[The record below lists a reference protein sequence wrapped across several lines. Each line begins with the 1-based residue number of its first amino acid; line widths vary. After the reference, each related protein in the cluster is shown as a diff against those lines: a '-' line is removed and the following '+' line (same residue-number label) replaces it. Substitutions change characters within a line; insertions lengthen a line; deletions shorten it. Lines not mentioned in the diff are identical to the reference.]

1 MLLKFLWGMNPQFL
15 TEEGWQMKL
24 SLRETLL
31 WKRVSS
37 KSFLRQRNWCQNDVC
52 VAFKYLS
59 FGFFSIFYW
68 FSSLCFSLFPFLL
81 CFIVHVFLS
90 FSVLVT
96 PSFILAVTFSCV
108 FFFTSCFCPF
118 PFVIPNFSTLL
129 RLYWCRLFTFL
140 LFFSPWCSVTFN
152 LFFGFFCGDFEFWL
166 LKNKSLFVCLFVF

>member
-1 MLLKFLWGMNPQFL
+1 MLLKFLWGTNPQQFL

-37 KSFLRQRNWCQNDVC
+37 KSFLRQWNWCQNDVC
-52 VAFKYLS
+52 VAFKHLS

-96 PSFILAVTFSCV
+96 PSLILAVTFPCV
-108 FFFTSCFCPF
+108 SFFLLPVFCPF
-118 PFVIPNFSTLL
+118 PFVIPNFCVLHLIHLQHNNDWLVAVGDWTLL
-129 RLYWCRLFTFL
+129 VLGWVFCFQNCLSSWHR
-140 LFFSPWCSVTFN
+140 
-152 LFFGFFCGDFEFWL
+152 FGHD
-166 LKNKSLFVCLFVF
+166 NIT